1 MFSYHSSSLL
11 PGSTEYVRSPR
22 DRKRFLGII
31 EGYLE
36 YFMGELGGT
45 SMTLSELRA
54 ALLREQQLRFPS
66 LPIIGNRRLSCEI
79 MPIPQGL

>member
-1 MFSYHSSSLL
+1 
-11 PGSTEYVRSPR
+11 
-22 DRKRFLGII
+22 
-31 EGYLE
+31 
-36 YFMGELGGT
+36 MGELGGT